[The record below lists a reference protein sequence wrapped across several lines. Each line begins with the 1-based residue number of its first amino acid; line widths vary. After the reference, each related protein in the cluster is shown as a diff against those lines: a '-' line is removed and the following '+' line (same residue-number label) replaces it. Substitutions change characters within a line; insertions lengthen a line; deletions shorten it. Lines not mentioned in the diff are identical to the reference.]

1 MFYKETE
8 FQDKPIGKITK
19 GWEIQELSDFV
30 EIETGKRAKGGGLSE
45 GTVASIG
52 GEHIDGQGNILW
64 SDMKYIPE
72 DFYNLLKQGRVHLGD
87 ILLVKDGAT
96 TGKVAIAEYLKY
108 EKVAVNEH
116 VFLIRSKT
124 ERLSN
129 KFLFHFLFSKF
140 GQRQIRTRFHGLIG
154 GIIRSDL
161 EIVLVPIPSIFEQ
174 RVVVGVLGVVDSTI
188 GLVDRVIW
196 KTERLKKGLMQTLL
210 TKGIGHKEY
219 KDTPIGKTPKTWQTV
234 KLGEVLE
241 LCQYG
246 LSVKLG
252 DKGKY
257 RILKMDD
264 IVNGVAVPNN
274 AKYVDL
280 DEATFNNFRLEKRDI
295 LFNRTNSYELVGRT
309 GIFLLDGDYTFASYL
324 IRLRPKNEIVDS
336 QFLTYYM
343 VFSNNR
349 LRQLATRAVHQA
361 NINATNLQSYTVPL
375 PPLSEQKQIEE
386 ILVTLDK
393 KLELERKEK
402 MRLEKVKRG
411 LMDLLLTGKVRV
423 KVD

>member
-1 MFYKETE
+1 MMFYKETD
-8 FQDKPIGKITK
+8 FQDSPIGKLPNNWALAKFGETCVYYK
-19 GWEIQELSDFV
+19 GKKPDETAEEYSKDYLPYLSA
-30 EIETGKRAKGGGLSE
+30 ECLRKNRTAKFAKLTENVVLVNDDDLLLLWDGSNAGEFFLGRKGVLSS
-45 GTVASIG
+45 TMVRIA
-52 GEHIDGQGNILW
+52 
-64 SDMKYIPE
+64 
-72 DFYNLLKQGRVHLGD
+72 LK
-87 ILLVKDGAT
+87 
-96 TGKVAIAEYLKY
+96 E
-108 EKVAVNEH
+108 
-116 VFLIRSKT
+116 
-124 ERLSN
+124 ERYDV
-129 KFLFHFLFSKF
+129 KFLFYLLKMREQYLK
-140 GQRQIRTRFHGLIG
+140 GQTKGT
-154 GIIRSDL
+154 GIPHVDGN
-161 EIVLVPIPSIFEQ
+161 VLDNLVIPLPSFEEQ
-174 RVVVGVLGVVDSTI
+174 RAVVEVLGVVDSAI
-188 GLVDRVIW
+188 GLVDEVIA
-196 KTERLKKGLMQTLL
+196 KTEHLKKGLMQTLL
-210 TKGIGHKEY
+210 TKGIGHTEY